1 MKVAVISIGN
11 EILLGKTTNTNLTY
25 IGEKLAKIG
34 LDLDV
39 NKTIKDNVEDISSTL
54 LYFWENYDIV
64 ITTGGLG
71 PTNDDITKQVIAD
84 FFDKKLNFID
94 EIWENIK
101 TRFEKRGIKIP
112 EINKNQA
119 LVPNDFQYLINDF
132 GTAPGLFYQNN
143 NKLFFALP
151 GVPTE
156 MKHLLDDKI
165 IPILQSKF
173 NFEPYFIRTI
183 HTYNI
188 AESALAE
195 ILQPI
200 QIPSEIKLA
209 YLPQT
214 GRVDLRFSGQNQTLI
229 ESTIN
234 KISPN
239 IKKYIF
245 GFDEE
250 NVSKLFHNTML
261 QNKLTISVAESCTGG
276 LVQKM
281 ITDNSGSSK
290 YFLGGIVTYDN
301 KIKEKVLHVEAEVLN
316 KFGAVSSQVA
326 LQMVENVQKLFSSD
340 IAISITGIA
349 GPTGGTEE
357 KPVGTVFV
365 GYYFKGKTEIKKYY
379 FSGDRETIRLK
390 VAEKVMMEIIYK
402 IKEEIK

>member
-119 LVPNDFQYLINDF
+119 LVPNDFQYLINNF

-316 KFGAVSSQVA
+316 KFGAV
-326 LQMVENVQKLFSSD
+326 
-340 IAISITGIA
+340 
-349 GPTGGTEE
+349 
-357 KPVGTVFV
+357 
-365 GYYFKGKTEIKKYY
+365 
-379 FSGDRETIRLK
+379 RLL
-390 VAEKVMMEIIYK
+390 
-402 IKEEIK
+402 